1 MKNRVEIPAEKL
13 RLNVI
18 PEKLLLVSGAHNSIL
33 VVCDRFSKM
42 LYFIAMTE
50 KIIAERLARLFRN
63 NV

>member
-18 PEKLLLVSGAHNSIL
+18 PEKLLLVSGAYNSIL